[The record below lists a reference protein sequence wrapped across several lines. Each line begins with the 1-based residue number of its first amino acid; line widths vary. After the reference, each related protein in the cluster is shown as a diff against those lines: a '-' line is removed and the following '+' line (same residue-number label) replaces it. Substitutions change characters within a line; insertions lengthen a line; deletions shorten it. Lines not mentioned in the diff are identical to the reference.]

1 MKLVLMEMFKHLI
14 LIQCKLS
21 MVQACIGI
29 VIFIT
34 HRLVF
39 RDSSKS
45 AANLKKKIGLLTNY
59 HICHLSFLE
68 SKAPFS
74 ARGQNG
80 PWWTR
85 CAGKKV

>member
-21 MVQACIGI
+21 MVQARIGI

-45 AANLKKKIGLLTNY
+45 AANLKKKFQIGLLKLQHVVLLNWNK
-59 HICHLSFLE
+59 S
-68 SKAPFS
+68 
-74 ARGQNG
+74 
-80 PWWTR
+80 
-85 CAGKKV
+85 